1 MNSHI
6 RSRSLRIVTAG
17 AALALAAFTPAAS
30 ADIIEF
36 SWNLTGDSAPT
47 GVHQRTFTSAQ
58 SNPSSVLTARAYAT
72 GNNDGT
78 GNIVARNL
86 GLYSGG
92 LGVSG
97 GTDSTSSPN
106 HALDN
111 VGVND
116 LILFEFA
123 AGGYNPKSVTIGWK
137 QGDADIQLWVGGP
150 NSAGLNL
157 VTACAGG
164 NCDISELASM
174 GFSVPALQY
183 TDLAVGVPQLLSTTL
198 TGRYLLVAARFE
210 GGDISGGDDDYMKIS
225 SVVAKVSRVP
235 EPATAGLLL
244 LGLVALGR
252 SRKAREIAGKRAS

>member
-1 MNSHI
+1 MQSHI
-6 RSRSLRIVTAG
+6 RSRSLRNVTAG
-17 AALALAAFTPAAS
+17 AAIALAAFTPAAS
-30 ADIIEF
+30 ADVIEF

-47 GVHQRTFTSAQ
+47 VHQRTFNSVQ
-58 SNPSSVLTARAYAT
+58 NNPSSVLTARAYAT
-72 GNNDGT
+72 SGTDGT

-97 GTDSTSSPN
+97 GNDSSSSPN

-116 LILFEFA
+116 LILFEFG

-137 QGDADIQLWVGGP
+137 QGDADIQIWIGGP

-157 VTACAGG
+157 TTACAGG
-164 NCDISELASM
+164 DCDISELASL
-174 GFSVPALQY
+174 GFSLPALEY
-183 TDLAVGVPQLLSTTL
+183 TDLAVGVPRLLSTTL

-210 GGDISGGDDDYMKIS
+210 GGSISGGDDDYMKIS
-225 SVVAKVSRVP
+225 GLVAKVARVP

-244 LGLVALGR
+244 LGLAALGR
-252 SRKAREIAGKRAS
+252 SRKARKTAGERAS